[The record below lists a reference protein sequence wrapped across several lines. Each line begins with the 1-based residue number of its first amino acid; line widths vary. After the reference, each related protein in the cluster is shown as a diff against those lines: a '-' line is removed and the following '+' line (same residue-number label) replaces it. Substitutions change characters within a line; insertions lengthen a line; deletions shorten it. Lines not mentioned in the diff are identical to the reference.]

1 MWEIEDNLP
10 EDEQSDQDVLLLVK
24 QYMSRTCLSQHPC
37 VLLPRL
43 KAESLP
49 LSGPTSVNPR
59 NVLSQKLKSE
69 YEKTASLVEQEPWS
83 LQQAGQY
90 LRTWVNDNAA
100 GVKKDTPHFK
110 FEKMPSLDQPSER
123 LASLETYQEF
133 APDPPKIVK
142 VESGPPASAK
152 TKAAPKPKQTAA
164 PGKAKAQAKAKAG
177 ASPKAGAK
185 AKAKAKAKVK
195 VMKSC
200 AKAKA
205 KCKAKA
211 KAKAQASAPARDRGD
226 SWSKHGKL
234 LVRE

>member
-1 MWEIEDNLP
+1 MCAFTTPEGREPPIEWPNQCESP
-10 EDEQSDQDVLLLVK
+10 QCPVTE
-24 QYMSRTCLSQHPC
+24 
-37 VLLPRL
+37 
-43 KAESLP
+43 AEVRVREN
-49 LSGPTSVNPR
+49 GR
-59 NVLSQKLKSE
+59 
-69 YEKTASLVEQEPWS
+69 
-83 LQQAGQY
+83 QY

-152 TKAAPKPKQTAA
+152 TKVAPKPKQTAA

-177 ASPKAGAK
+177 ASPKAG

-226 SWSKHGKL
+226 SWSKHGKP